1 MYVNGN
7 MELPLTNE
15 DKNYLKNLHRSLKD
29 KRKADRIKIVI
40 MLDNGFSVSQIVE
53 SLMLDEDTVTKW
65 KKKFQVSN
73 TIGEFMNY

>member
-1 MYVNGN
+1 LYVNGN

-40 MLDNGFSVSQIVE
+40 MLDKRRTFLYSYIYKNYLTQKIFLFPKLQIQ
-53 SLMLDEDTVTKW
+53 
-65 KKKFQVSN
+65 F
-73 TIGEFMNY
+73 I